1 MKLITYVAFLR
12 GINVSGKRKVPMAEL
27 RAMCKKLSLQDV
39 KTYIQSGNIVF
50 KSSIAQTNDVAILL
64 HNEIQKH
71 FNFDV
76 PVIVKTI
83 EDLSQIIEKNP
94 FNSQEDISANKIY
107 FVLLNS
113 LPANELL
120 EKLSEET
127 FENEAYAV
135 VDDCVYL
142 KCSLGYGKAKLNNNL
157 IERKLKVLATTRNY
171 RTMNKMLEI
180 NNE

>member
-27 RAMCKKLSLQDV
+27 RAMCERLNLQDV

-50 KSSIAQTNDVAILL
+50 KSSIGQTNDVSILL

-71 FNFDV
+71 FDFDV
-76 PVIVKTI
+76 PVIVKTVN
-83 EDLSQIIEKNP
+83 DLSQIIEKNP
-94 FNSQEDISANKIY
+94 FDSQEDISANKIY

-120 EKLSEET
+120 ENLSKET

-135 VDDCVYL
+135 VDNCVYL
-142 KCSLGYGKAKLNNNL
+142 KCSIGYGNAKLNNNL
-157 IERKLKVLATTRNY
+157 IERKLKIMATTRNY
-171 RTMNKMLEI
+171 RTMNKLLEFS
-180 NNE
+180 NA

>member
-27 RAMCKKLSLQDV
+27 RAMCERLNLQNV

-50 KSSIAQTNDVAILL
+50 KSSMVQTNDIAILL

-71 FNFDV
+71 FNFNV
-76 PVIVKTI
+76 PVIVKTVN
-83 EDLSQIIEKNP
+83 ELSQIIEKNP
-94 FNSQEDISANKIY
+94 FVSQEDITANRIY

-113 LPANELL
+113 LLAIELL
-120 EKLSEET
+120 ENLSEEI
-127 FENEAYAV
+127 FDNEEYV
-135 VDDCVYL
+135 VIDNCLYL
-142 KCSLGYGKAKLNNNL
+142 KCALGYGKAKLNNNL

-171 RTMNKMLEI
+171 RTMNKLQELC
-180 NNE
+180 N

>member
-27 RAMCKKLSLQDV
+27 RAMCERLNLQNV

-50 KSSIAQTNDVAILL
+50 KSSMVQTNDIAILL

-71 FNFDV
+71 FNFNV
-76 PVIVKTI
+76 PVIVKTVN
-83 EDLSQIIEKNP
+83 ELSQIIEKNP
-94 FNSQEDISANKIY
+94 FVSQEDITANRIY

-113 LPANELL
+113 LPAIELL
-120 EKLSEET
+120 ENLSEET
-127 FENEAYAV
+127 FDNEEYV
-135 VDDCVYL
+135 VIDNCLYL
-142 KCSLGYGKAKLNNNL
+142 KCALGYGKAKLNNNL

-171 RTMNKMLEI
+171 RTMNKLQELC
-180 NNE
+180 N

>member
-27 RAMCKKLSLQDV
+27 RAMCERLNLQNV

-50 KSSIAQTNDVAILL
+50 KSSMAQTNDIAILL

-71 FNFDV
+71 FNFNV
-76 PVIVKTI
+76 PVIVKTVN
-83 EDLSQIIEKNP
+83 ELSQIIEKNP
-94 FNSQEDISANKIY
+94 FVSQEDITANRIY

-113 LPANELL
+113 LPAIELL
-120 EKLSEET
+120 ENLSEET
-127 FENEAYAV
+127 FENEEYV
-135 VDDCVYL
+135 VIDNCLYL
-142 KCSLGYGKAKLNNNL
+142 KCALGYGKAKLNNNL

-171 RTMNKMLEI
+171 RTMNKLQELC
-180 NNE
+180 N